1 MPLIYSNNNDS
12 SGNLDDFADNVIQFR
27 SGTSGKD
34 WFARHK
40 DQESTPFE
48 NLIEA
53 LAPQVYQYCQPYER
67 TTFIAYL
74 ETGIFCLIVTF
85 LLLGLLKYCHYQFS
99 KTASINKLT
108 LRPLLVA
115 LFSLIIAGAR
125 QIFLVFGVDEGT
137 ERYFEA
143 IERLT
148 KLSVL
153 MVGIS
158 QNFNKEML
166 NLFMIF

>member
-1 MPLIYSNNNDS
+1 MAPQSYNNNND
-12 SGNLDDFADNVIQFR
+12 GDVEIIEFR

-40 DQESTPFE
+40 DQESTPFD
-48 NLIEA
+48 NLVNA
-53 LAPQVYQYCQPYER
+53 LEPQVYQYCQPYER
-67 TTFIAYL
+67 TTFIDYL
-74 ETGIFCLIVTF
+74 ETGILCLIITF

-99 KTASINKLT
+99 KTARINKLT
-108 LRPLLVA
+108 LRPLILA
-115 LFSLIIAGAR
+115 LISLLIASAR
-125 QIFLVFGVDEGT
+125 QTFLVIGVTEKS
-137 ERYFEA
+137 ERYFLA
-143 IERLT
+143 VERLT

-158 QNFNKEML
+158 QNYTKEVL